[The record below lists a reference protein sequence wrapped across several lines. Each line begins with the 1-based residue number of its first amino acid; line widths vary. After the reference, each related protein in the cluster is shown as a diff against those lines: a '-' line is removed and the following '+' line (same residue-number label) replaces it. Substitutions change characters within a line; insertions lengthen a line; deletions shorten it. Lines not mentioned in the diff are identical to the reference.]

1 MRLFVLL
8 CLATLALARDP
19 SLNWTRVG
27 KEGYKIPILKS
38 LPAFASQEVYVRKG
52 GNDLTG
58 KGTLDWPYLTI
69 QRAMTDIVDAS
80 QTKHYTVNL
89 GAGDFADSFA
99 FKPWTGISG
108 IASTSGYQGVTSI
121 TASFS
126 FDPSWTGSVYS
137 VAWFSHI
144 TFNNA
149 APFDIQNV
157 NAQLTFFDC
166 EFNSGAS
173 FTGHHSGNVNNIVW
187 DDCLAYGAVSVQD
200 CQYFFPIGGTSI
212 YDDTLT
218 ITSTSAVFPSTTTL
232 LALGGTV
239 SYSLVLT
246 SGAGSGGAIGDMRG
260 CSVQGTLT
268 LNGAATQYTGTVE
281 SIPETVVLTG
291 GAPAPT
297 YYSYAT
303 SLGYAPGAPGNWA
316 NPPPKNVQQALDRMA
331 ALLFANFGAIP

>member
-1 MRLFVLL
+1 MRLLILL
-8 CLATLALARDP
+8 CLTALALAGAAE
-19 SLNWTRVG
+19 SWAQVG
-27 KEGYKIPILKS
+27 KEGYKIPMPED

-58 KGTLDWPYLTI
+58 KGTLDKPYLTI

-89 GAGDFADSFA
+89 GSGDYADSFS
-99 FKPWTGISG
+99 FKPWTGVSG
-108 IASTSGYQGVTSI
+108 VASTSGFQGVTSV
-121 TASFS
+121 TASVS

-149 APFDIQNV
+149 ATFDIQNV

-173 FTGHHSGNVNNIVW
+173 FTAHHSGNVNNIVW
-187 DDCLAYGAVSVQD
+187 DDCLSYGSVSVQD

-212 YDDTLT
+212 YDGTLT
-218 ITSTSAVFPSTTTL
+218 ITSTPAVFPTQTTF
-232 LALGGTV
+232 LALGGAV
-239 SYSLVLT
+239 SSSLVLV
-246 SGAGSGGAIGDMRG
+246 SQVGSGGAVGDVRG

-268 LNGAATQYTGTVE
+268 LNGAATTYTGTVE
-281 SIPETVVLTG
+281 AIPQTVVLVNA
-291 GAPAPT
+291 APAPT

-331 ALLFANFGAIP
+331 AVLFANFGAIP